1 MKMMIRCLISTLAF
15 FGVIMLVGVILLL
28 AYLLLRVLIIGFI
41 IWLVLV
47 VIYYGF
53 KELYYD
59 NDIQKNLV
67 KIP

>member
-15 FGVIMLVGVILLL
+15 FGLIMLVGVILLL

-47 VIYYGF
+47 VIYYGC

-59 NDIQKNLV
+59 NDTQKT
-67 KIP
+67 K

>member
-1 MKMMIRCLISTLAF
+1 MKMMMIRCLSKTLAL
-15 FGVIMLVGVILLL
+15 FGLIMLVGVILLL
-28 AYLLLRVLIIGFI
+28 AYLLLRILIVGFI

-59 NDIQKNLV
+59 K
-67 KIP
+67 

>member
-1 MKMMIRCLISTLAF
+1 MKMMIRCLISTLGF
-15 FGVIMLVGVILLL
+15 VGVIVLVGVILLL
-28 AYLLLRVLIIGFI
+28 AYLLLRILIIGFI

-59 NDIQKNLV
+59 NDTQKN
-67 KIP
+67 

>member
-1 MKMMIRCLISTLAF
+1 MMMMKVRCGINTLAF
-15 FGVIMLVGVILLL
+15 FGLIMLVGVILLL
-28 AYLLLRVLIIGFI
+28 AYLLLRVLIVGFI

-59 NDIQKNLV
+59 NDTQKT
-67 KIP
+67 

>member
-28 AYLLLRVLIIGFI
+28 AYLLLRVLTIGFI

-59 NDIQKNLV
+59 NDTQKT
-67 KIP
+67 K

>member
-15 FGVIMLVGVILLL
+15 VGVIMLVGVILLL

-59 NDIQKNLV
+59 NDIQKN
-67 KIP
+67 

>member
-1 MKMMIRCLISTLAF
+1 MMMKVRCGINTLAF
-15 FGVIMLVGVILLL
+15 FGLIMLVGVILLL
-28 AYLLLRVLIIGFI
+28 AYLLLRVLIVGFI

-59 NDIQKNLV
+59 NDTQKT
-67 KIP
+67 